1 MSMAA
6 GAVGLREV
14 YTPDAARTLSAAGE
28 SLKQRLNEAFAQKKV
43 AMQATGI
50 GSLLCIHFQ
59 RTPIRRPADV
69 DAAEEKRA
77 LFHLEMMQRGYYLA
91 RRGYMALSMVL
102 EPRDYDGFVAAAGAI
117 ADEYASVLKE

>member
-1 MSMAA
+1 MAA

-14 YTPDAARTLSAAGE
+14 YTPDAARALSAAGE
-28 SLKQRLNEAFAQKKV
+28 SLKQRLNAVFAEKQV

-50 GSLLCIHFQ
+50 GSLLSIHFQ

-69 DAAEEKRA
+69 DSADEKRA

-91 RRGYMALSMVL
+91 RRGYMALSV
-102 EPRDYDGFVAAAGAI
+102 VAVSLKKKELVN
-117 ADEYASVLKE
+117 DERVDAKK